1 MAHPLQCRL
10 HVMFSANET
19 DVSEQ
24 INQDVLSFEYTDK
37 ETNEADELSIS
48 LKDETGKWAG
58 SWKPNGG
65 ETIKAQ
71 IYAGTTQK
79 RDKKL
84 YFGRFY
90 VDQIR
95 ASGAPRTCEIRAVS
109 IPLGKPIRRRIK
121 SRAWEKK
128 KLKEIAETI
137 AKESELTLLYDC
149 QENPSFDRQDQ
160 SKTSDL
166 QFLQKLCEENGI
178 SLKVTD
184 DTLVLFDQA
193 SYEKKEPIKTIELG
207 VSPVLSWDF
216 ETNQSET
223 YRSVTVSYRNPKEK
237 KKGKAGRYDLDAK
250 PQSSTPSRYGGETKK
265 KSNPAVQSYTYTDP
279 YADENGQEY
288 ALKKRATSLE
298 DAKRLA
304 KAKLRQLNARSVTG
318 SLTLV
323 GDTELVAGG
332 VVEIKG
338 FGSFDGKFIIEQAGH
353 SVGSGGYTT
362 ALSLR
367 RVNSEY

>member
-1 MAHPLQCRL
+1 MMQPLQCRL

-19 DVSEQ
+19 DVSEE
-24 INQDVLSFEYTDK
+24 INKDILSFEYTDN
-37 ETNEADELSIS
+37 ETNEADELSIT
-48 LKDETGKWAG
+48 LKDETGKWAN

-65 ETIKAQ
+65 EIIKAQ
-71 IYAGTTQK
+71 IYAGTTQE

-95 ASGAPRTCEIRAVS
+95 ASYAPRTCEIRAVS
-109 IPLGKPIRRRIK
+109 VPLGKPIRRRIK

-128 KLKEIAETI
+128 KLKDIAGTI
-137 AKESELTLLYDC
+137 AKESDLRLLYDC
-149 QENPSFDRQDQ
+149 QENPTFDRQDQ

-166 QFLQKLCEENGI
+166 QFLQRLCEENGI

-207 VSPVLSWDF
+207 VSPVLSGSF

-223 YRSVTVSYRNPKEK
+223 YRSVTVSYRDPKAKKAGKGSKYWWYTGDGEK
-237 KKGKAGRYDLDAK
+237 K
-250 PQSSTPSRYGGETKK
+250 SSGG
-265 KSNPAVQSYTYTDP
+265 NPAVSSYTFIDP

-318 SLTLV
+318 SLTMV

-332 VVEIKG
+332 VIEVKG
-338 FGSFDGKFIIEQAGH
+338 FGSFDGRFIIGQAGH
-353 SVGSGGYTT
+353 SVSSGGYTT
-362 ALSLR
+362 NISLR
-367 RVNSEY
+367 RVNSNY